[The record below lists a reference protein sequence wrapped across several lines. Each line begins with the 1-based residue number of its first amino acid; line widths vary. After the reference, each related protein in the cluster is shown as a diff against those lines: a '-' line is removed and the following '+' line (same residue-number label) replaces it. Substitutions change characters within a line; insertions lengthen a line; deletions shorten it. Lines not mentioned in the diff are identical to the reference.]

1 MVTGLFPSMTSSAFL
16 LVILQA
22 WFIGA
27 NAFICRR
34 PQGATTRLF
43 LNRIFVEAD
52 EVKGDRTIS
61 LAKDDPRSKHISK
74 ILKLEAG
81 DTIKL
86 GVVDEGKTDS
96 GRVVSGEEEDGSLLL
111 SLGDGELITDRVE
124 PCVDLL
130 LACPRPLRLERLLPV
145 VACMGVTRLVLLDA
159 EKVEKDFFGSH
170 LFRRPAEVRAG
181 FIEGLSQASADF
193 VLPTLLVRRRL
204 LRFIT
209 EELDALYPSDVYKR
223 VIAHPCTAPGAQTSS
238 LTQLSRDGPAQ
249 RKMVVAVGPEGGWTD
264 AEVQLFLGHGFAP
277 VSLGDRILRTDMA
290 VPALL
295 SLAREWTFST
305 NASGL

>member
-1 MVTGLFPSMTSSAFL
+1 MMRARFWSL
-16 LVILQA
+16 LVFAWITTTNALRRGLVRAAATRRSILY
-22 WFIGA
+22 
-27 NAFICRR
+27 
-34 PQGATTRLF
+34 
-43 LNRIFVEAD
+43 LNRIFVDAD
-52 EVKGDRTIS
+52 EVKSDRTIS
-61 LAKDDPRSKHISK
+61 LAKDDPRSKHISS
-74 ILKLEAG
+74 ILKLRSG

-86 GVVDEGKTDS
+86 GVVDEGKTDN
-96 GRVVSGEEEDGSLLL
+96 GRVVSVEEEDGSFVL
-111 SLGDGELITDRVE
+111 SLGEGELNKDRVE

-181 FIEGLSQASADF
+181 FIEGLSQAASDF

-204 LRFIT
+204 LHFIT
-209 EELDALYPSDVYKR
+209 EELDTLFPSDVYKR
-223 VIAHPCTAPGAQTSS
+223 VIAHPSAAPGAAQGS
-238 LTQLSRDGPAQ
+238 LTRLSRDGPDQ

-264 AEVQLFLGHGFAP
+264 AEVQLFLGRGFAP

-295 SLAREWTFST
+295 SLAREWTS
-305 NASGL
+305 SSSV